1 MFKNLIKLIKS
12 IQLTRGESML
22 KKSIPNLLTSTNLS
36 LGVLS
41 ILETFKENYFLAAI
55 FIIIAA
61 LIDRYDGR
69 IARFLNV
76 SSDLGTQLDSLSD
89 LISFGVAPAFLVF
102 IKYNFLDLD
111 YMKVI
116 GGCFLLSYII
126 SGSYRLAKYNTS
138 QFDGIFTGVPITVTG
153 SIIALFSLVTPNN
166 GIFSI
171 LLSIILLALLTYLMV
186 SKFKFKKI

>member
-1 MFKNLIKLIKS
+1 MFKNLVKLIKS

-41 ILETFKENYFLAAI
+41 ILETFNQNYFLAAI

-76 SSDLGTQLDSLSD
+76 SSDLGKQLDSLSD

-111 YMKVI
+111 YIKVI

-138 QFDGIFTGVPITVTG
+138 QFDGIFTGVPITVAG
-153 SIIALFSLVTPNN
+153 CIIALFSLVTPNN

-171 LLSIILLALLTYLMV
+171 FLSTILLALLTYLMV
-186 SKFKFKKI
+186 SKFEFKKI

>member
-12 IQLTRGESML
+12 IQLTRGEFML

-41 ILETFKENYFLAAI
+41 ILETFKLNYFLAAI

-76 SSDLGTQLDSLSD
+76 SSDLGKQLDSLSD

-102 IKYNFLDLD
+102 FKYNFLDLD

-116 GGCFLLSYII
+116 GVCFLLSYII

-138 QFDGIFTGVPITVTG
+138 QFDGVFTGVPITVTG
-153 SIIALFSLVTPNN
+153 SIVALFSLVTPNN

-171 LLSIILLALLTYLMV
+171 LLSIALLALLTYLMI

>member
-76 SSDLGTQLDSLSD
+76 SSDLGKQLDSLSD

-102 IKYNFLDLD
+102 FKYNFLDLD
-111 YMKVI
+111 YMEVI
-116 GGCFLLSYII
+116 GACFLLSYII
-126 SGSYRLAKYNTS
+126 SGSYRLAKYNAI
-138 QFDGIFTGVPITVTG
+138 QFDGIFTGVPITVAG
-153 SIIALFSLVTPNN
+153 SIIALFSLSTPSNS
-166 GIFSI
+166 IFSI
-171 LLSIILLALLTYLMV
+171 PLSITLLAILTYLMV